1 MTTMKQEEFNKR
13 YVQHLKWLDGKK
25 GGVQFRTTHRD
36 LSGLEFPKRLDQVII
51 LACHMFQS
59 SFRDVSLQGAALH
72 YCTFFKSDFEGADL
86 TAADLKDCDFVGCNL
101 RGANFE
107 GADLHHADLYDA
119 DAMYANFRGA
129 NLHGANLWFKRAKI
143 EVWQAVQR
151 AMTLHVFQT
160 NTAGKGDAAV

>member
-1 MTTMKQEEFNKR
+1 MMRMKQEEFDKR
-13 YVQHLKWLDGKK
+13 YVQHLKWLDGEK
-25 GGVQFRTTHRD
+25 GGRRFWITHRD
-36 LSGLEFPKRLDQVII
+36 LTGLEFPKRLERIAMQ
-51 LACHMFQS
+51 ACLLDES
-59 SFRDVSLQGAALH
+59 CFRNASLRRAVLD
-72 YCTFFKSDFEGADL
+72 YSNFFKSDFEGADL
-86 TAADLKDCDFVGCNL
+86 TEAILMDCAFVGCNL

-107 GADLHHADLYDA
+107 GADLQHADLYDA

-160 NTAGKGDAAV
+160 KTAGKGDMAV

>member
-1 MTTMKQEEFNKR
+1 MMRMKQEEFNKR
-13 YVQHLKWLDGKK
+13 WIKHIKWLDGEK
-25 GGVQFRTTHRD
+25 GGVQFRATHRD
-36 LSGLEFPKRLDQVII
+36 LCGLTFPKRMDKII
-51 LACHMFQS
+51 LLVCNMYRS
-59 SFRDVSLQGAALH
+59 SFRNVSLQGAVLH
-72 YCTFFKSDFEGADL
+72 YCNFTFSDFEGADL
-86 TAADLKDCDFVGCNL
+86 SEADLQDASFERCNL

-160 NTAGKGDAAV
+160 KTAGKGDTAV